1 MNVLVVAAHPDDEI
15 LGCGAT
21 IARHAAEG
29 CRIETLILAEGATAR
44 DDVRNPESRSSDIES
59 LRAGARAAAEILGA
73 APPRFGGLPD
83 NRLDGLERLDI
94 TKIIEAVIAEVRP
107 EIVYT
112 HHGGDLNLDHRIAA
126 EAVATACR
134 PLPNAPL
141 RAIYA
146 FETVSSSEW
155 GPSAGFADFKPTRF
169 VDVTDHL
176 RSKRRA
182 LACYGSEIC
191 SFPHARSIESIE
203 ALARWR
209 GASVGFEAAEAFEI
223 MRELN
228 PMRAGASIGDRR

>member
-21 IARHAAEG
+21 VARHAAQG
-29 CRIETLILAEGATAR
+29 CRVETLILAEGATAR
-44 DDVRNPESRSSDIES
+44 DNVRDSKSRHTDIKNLRES
-59 LRAGARAAAEILGA
+59 ARLAAEILGA

-83 NRLDGLERLDI
+83 NRLDGLDRLDI
-94 TKIIEAVIAEVRP
+94 IKMIETVIAEVRP

-112 HHGGDLNLDHRIAA
+112 HHSGDLNLDHRIAA
-126 EAVATACR
+126 EAVATASR
-134 PLPNAPL
+134 PLPGVPL

-155 GPSAGFADFKPTRF
+155 GPSAGFAEFKPTRF
-169 VDVTDHL
+169 VDVKDHL
-176 RSKRRA
+176 QSKHRA
-182 LACYGSEIC
+182 LACYDSEIR

-209 GASVGFEAAEAFEI
+209 GASVGIQAAEAFQV
-223 MRELN
+223 MRELV
-228 PMRAGASIGDRR
+228 PAGASDLPGDVL

>member
-1 MNVLVVAAHPDDEI
+1 MNVLVIAAHPDDEI

-21 IARHAAEG
+21 VARHAAQG
-29 CRIETLILAEGATAR
+29 CRVETLILAEGATAR
-44 DDVRNPESRSSDIES
+44 DNVRDSESRHADIKNLCES
-59 LRAGARAAAEILGA
+59 ARLAAEILGA

-83 NRLDGLERLDI
+83 NRLDGLDRLDI
-94 TKIIEAVIAEVRP
+94 IKMIEAVIAEVRP

-112 HHGGDLNLDHRIAA
+112 HHSGDLNVDHRIAA

-134 PLPNAPL
+134 PLPGVPL

-155 GPSAGFADFKPTRF
+155 GPSAGFAEFKPTRF
-169 VDVTDHL
+169 VDVMDHL
-176 RSKRRA
+176 QSKRRA
-182 LACYGSEIC
+182 LACYDSEIR

-209 GASVGFEAAEAFEI
+209 GASVGIQAAEAFQVI
-223 MRELN
+223 RELV
-228 PMRAGASIGDRR
+228 PAGADDLRGDMQ